1 MGSKSSNEYR
11 YLIIHGPNLNLLGER
26 EPDIYGTL
34 TEDRIAQ
41 TICDVSQRD
50 VDLYQSNH
58 EGDLIDA
65 LHEATREYDGVIINP
80 GALTHYSYAIYD
92 AIRAIDVPVVE
103 AHLSDINGREAFRA
117 TSVTAPACRAQYFGE
132 GIESYKKAMSFLQD
146 LVEREVD

>member
-1 MGSKSSNEYR
+1 MGRKSSNEYR

-65 LHEATREYDGVIINP
+65 LHEASREYDGVIINP

-103 AHLSDINGREAFRA
+103 VHLSDINGREAFRA

-132 GIESYKKAMSFLQD
+132 GIES
-146 LVEREVD
+146 